1 MMELSSQGMAALIGF
16 EGIEPAPYLDSRGVW
31 TFGVGHTAAAG
42 APDPKTMP
50 RGMPADLDG
59 TITTVLRLFDHDRKK
74 YEAEVLRAVT
84 VSLAQYEFDALVSF
98 HYNTGAIA
106 RAKLTKLLNAGD
118 RYGAGMAFMGW
129 AKNPELRNRRQAE
142 STLFLKGIYPT
153 GRASVWPVDKNGRIT
168 WKPVRSYT
176 PDELRRMLAEATSA
190 PPVPKV
196 VQLAPTPAP
205 VQPPTWGALFAAFVA
220 MFRKG

>member
-1 MMELSSQGMAALIGF
+1 MMELSSQGRVALIGF

-42 APDPKTMP
+42 APDPETMP

-59 TITTVLRLFDHDRKK
+59 TIAAVLRLFDHDRRK

-106 RAKLTKLLNAGD
+106 RANLTKLLNAGD
-118 RYGAGMAFMGW
+118 RYGAGLAFMNW

-176 PDELRRMLAEATSA
+176 PDALRRLLTEATSA

-196 VQLAPTPAP
+196 VQPAPTHAL